1 MSLFSGLSFA
11 TPWILAALVVLP
23 AIWWLLRVTPP
34 APRRVVF
41 PPLRLLLGL
50 TAQEETPART
60 PWWLLLLRMLA
71 AALIIVALSEPT
83 LGERPKAASSG
94 PLILF
99 VDNGWPAAHAWK
111 DREAALNDA
120 LSGAAQASRPVAVIA
135 TASALEPNVSLLDAG
150 KAARALR
157 DLEPKSWLPDR
168 ARALNSLAKAK
179 FADTPEIVWLSDGL
193 DYGDANRTATALAKL
208 GHLKILADAPG
219 KDPLG
224 LKPEG
229 NETDGFKITVI
240 RSGNEG
246 ERHGRVIALGAHGE
260 DLAGTSFRFAPGKNE
275 TTAKLGLPLEVRNE
289 TRRIAIASEDSAGAL
304 RLLGAG
310 SQRRAVGLVSASN
323 AENEQPLLSD
333 VYYLER
339 ALAPYAELRKGT
351 IESVLSQNVS
361 VLLLADIGKIAGA
374 DYDRVARFVS
384 DGGLLIRFAGG
395 RMTANVDDLVPV
407 KLRLGGRYLGSALS
421 WAEPQHVAAFPDA
434 SPFNGL
440 AVPREV
446 TVTTQVLA
454 EPSVELAEHSWARL
468 ADGTPLVTASR
479 KGKGWIVLFHVTAG
493 PAWSSLPLSG
503 LYVEMMRRLLDLA
516 GGAHPNDL
524 ATDAATAFPPLST
537 LDGFGRAQKPPA
549 EVLAIRGSELAKLK
563 PSPKHPAGLYGAEG
577 SEIALNAVDDGT
589 VLLPFGSLSVPV
601 EGYSGSQAVAL
612 QPLLLTLALLI
623 LLLDAVLSLWLRGLI
638 AMPRRAVRAGVAAFF
653 AFVFFVPSP
662 HVRAEE
668 NFDMSAAN
676 DTRLAYVVTGLPDVD
691 SISKAG
697 LTGLGLVL
705 KTRTSYEPEAP
716 VGVNLAKDNLAFFPL
731 IYWPMDP
738 REKDLAPE
746 TISKLSEY
754 MRNGGTIL
762 FDTRDLSLGPLRGP
776 NSPGEQTLRR
786 LLSRLDIPPLQP
798 VPPDHVLTKAFYLL
812 QSFPGR
818 WDGGKVWV
826 EALPPRDPDAGPEPA
841 RGGDGVSPVIIGG
854 NDWAA
859 AWAVDS
865 TGQPIMAAV
874 PGGAEQR
881 EMAFRFGVN
890 VVMYALTGNYKTD
903 QVHVPALLERSGK

>member
-1 MSLFSGLSFA
+1 MILFSGLSFA

-60 PWWLLLLRMLA
+60 PLWLLLLRMLT
-71 AALIIVALSEPT
+71 AALVIVALADPT
-83 LGERPKAASSG
+83 LGERPKPASSG

-111 DREAALNDA
+111 DRDTALNDA
-120 LSGAAQASRPVAVIA
+120 LNAAAQASRPVVVVP
-135 TASALEPNVSLLDAG
+135 TASALEPNVSLLDAA
-150 KAARALR
+150 KATRTLR

-168 ARALNSLAKAK
+168 ARALASLRKAK
-179 FADTPEIVWLSDGL
+179 FSGTPEILWLSDGL
-193 DYGDANRTATALAKL
+193 DYGDANATADALAKL
-208 GHLKILADAPG
+208 GRLRIYADAPG
-219 KDPLG
+219 KGPLA

-229 NETDGFKITVI
+229 NETDGFKVTLI
-240 RSGNEG
+240 RASEEG
-246 ERHGRVIALGAHGE
+246 ERRGRVTALGAHGE
-260 DLAGTSFRFAPGKNE
+260 DLASASFQFASGKNE
-275 TTAKLGLPLEVRNE
+275 TTATLRLPLEVRNE
-289 TRRIAIASEDSAGAL
+289 TRRIAIANEQSAGAL

-310 SQRRAVGLVSASN
+310 SQRHAVGLVSASSI
-323 AENEQPLLSD
+323 ENEQPLLSD

-339 ALAPYAELRKGT
+339 ALSPYAELRKGT
-351 IESVLSQNVS
+351 IESVLAQNVS
-361 VLLLADIGKIAGA
+361 VLLLADIGKLA
-374 DYDRVARFVS
+374 DYDRDRVAHFVE

-407 KLRLGGRYLGSALS
+407 RLRLGGRYLGSALS
-421 WAEPQHVAAFPDA
+421 WAEPQRLAPFPET
-434 SPFNGL
+434 SPFSGL
-440 AVPREV
+440 AIPGEV

-454 EPSVELAEHSWARL
+454 EPSVELSEHSWARL

-503 LYVEMMRRLLDLA
+503 LYVDMLRRLLDLA
-516 GGAHPNDL
+516 GGAHPFALSTN
-524 ATDAATAFPPLST
+524 AAAAFPPLVT
-537 LDGFGRAQKPPA
+537 LDGFGQPQKPPA
-549 EVLAIRGSELAKLK
+549 EVLPVRGYDLAKFK
-563 PSPKHPAGLYGAEG
+563 PSPKHPPGLYGAEG
-577 SEIALNAVDDGT
+577 SEIALNAVAEDT
-589 VLLPFGSLSVPV
+589 VLRPFGSLGTTV
-601 EGYSGSQAVAL
+601 EAYSGSQAIAL
-612 QPLLLTLALLI
+612 QPWLLSLAVIVLLV
-623 LLLDAVLSLWLRGLI
+623 DAVLSLWLRGLI
-638 AMPRRAVRAGVAAFF
+638 VLPRRAVAA
-653 AFVFFVPSP
+653 ALLPFVLLFPSP
-662 HVRAEE
+662 HVRADDG
-668 NFDMSAAN
+668 FDMSAAN

-691 SISKAG
+691 TISRAG

-705 KTRTSYEPEAP
+705 KARTSYEPQAP
-716 VGVNLAKDNLAFFPL
+716 VGVNLAKDNLSFFPL

-746 TISKLSEY
+746 VISKIADY
-754 MRNGGTIL
+754 MRSGGTIL
-762 FDTRDLSLGPLRGP
+762 FDTRDLSLGPVRGP

-786 LLSRLDIPPLQP
+786 LLSKLDIPPLQP

-841 RGGDGVSPVIIGG
+841 RGGDGVSPVIIGS

-865 TGQPIMAAV
+865 TGQPVMAVV
-874 PGGAEQR
+874 PGGADQR
-881 EMAFRFGVN
+881 ELAFRFGIN

-903 QVHVPALLERSGK
+903 QVHVPALLERTGK